1 MPVGMM
7 SEDWNN
13 KADVLWEFTGEYFA
27 AEGIVRGSDLAQ
39 SVILYNFHGRYTYK
53 RKIKK
58 QPKIFHRPIV
68 HALHFKLTN
77 NRSVCM
83 HVTANLL

>member
-7 SEDWNN
+7 SDDWNN
-13 KADVLWEFTGEYFA
+13 KSDTLWKFTAEYFA
-27 AEGIVRGSDLAQ
+27 SEGIVRGSDIARA
-39 SVILYNFHGRYTYK
+39 VILYIFHGIYTYK

-58 QPKIFHRPIV
+58 TPKIFHRPIV

-77 NRSVCM
+77 NRSACLY
-83 HVTANLL
+83 ACDC